1 MSIYH
6 KLDENFDGKLRHY
19 SIERTTARLRGEE
32 VTFSEGIAYID
43 AVFDLE
49 IFDHLHEPNL
59 IGIERVLS
67 GGDVAYIIFE
77 VIGVRPRHYEMPS
90 LTPDVPPVLK
100 WEYLDN
106 IGKSWLS
113 GGENWMEIIAVH
125 TGYMMKVKDGT
136 LIFEK
141 TKLSPLAGSRAHIL
155 SQSVIKEMVC
165 KEKSEKY
172 VDVIG
177 TLIGYNTELSVDLYS
192 LFKYHTGFFG
202 FTGSGKS
209 NLISF
214 LIRKLLDK
222 IPDLKVVIFDI
233 SGEYTVHLIDKI
245 VTSQSPVYTNEAINN
260 ERFADSQVI
269 PETLSSIDGIENK
282 IKELL
287 KKVNLNL
294 IEAEKSV
301 LTIGM
306 LINYLSEIPNKY
318 PYLIKYYDNIKSL
331 LRKLDKSESFV
342 KVLNKEENKD
352 LREQVVNNLV
362 AIKNG
367 LSSKSG
373 LATGIMY
380 ILQDLGSGYD
390 EEEKEAVYYIDTIVN
405 EAVNNKDYPQLTI
418 FYIPDPLAARRIASD
433 FINIMFS
440 IKKFR
445 GVGNKILIILD
456 EAQEFIPDRIR
467 TDDYTYQSNIAVEML
482 LRQGRKYLVG
492 GWIATQRLAHLNTN
506 ALQQL
511 HSYFIST
518 LPRSYD
524 RNVVSD
530 AFSVSRSVIDKVTE
544 LDTGEWIFV
553 SYKATKTKN
562 IPVEIKTPNNE
573 DILIKNLSETDLA

>member
-1 MSIYH
+1 MNIYH
-6 KLDENFDGKLRHY
+6 ELDKNFDGKLRHY

-43 AVFDLE
+43 AVFNLE

-59 IGIERVLS
+59 IGIERILS
-67 GGDVAYIIFE
+67 SGEVAHIIFE
-77 VIGVRPRHYEMPS
+77 VVGVRPRHYEMPS

-125 TGYMMKVKDGT
+125 TGYMMKVKDDN
-136 LIFEK
+136 LVFEK

-177 TLIGYNTELSVDLYS
+177 TLIGYNIELSVDLYS

-245 VTSQSPVYTNEAINN
+245 VASKSPVYTNEAINN

-287 KKVNLNL
+287 KEVNLNL

-306 LINYLSEIPNKY
+306 LINYLGEIPDKY
-318 PYLIKYYDNIKSL
+318 PYLIRYYDNIKSL

-342 KVLNKEENKD
+342 KVLNKEENRD
-352 LREQVVNNLV
+352 LREQVVDNLV

-367 LSSKSG
+367 LSQRSG
-373 LATGIMY
+373 LATGITH
-380 ILQDLGSGYD
+380 ILQDLSSEYS
-390 EEEKEAVYYIDTIVN
+390 EEEKEAVYHVDAVVN
-405 EAVNNKDYPQLTI
+405 DIVNNKGYPQLTV
-418 FYIPDPLAARRIASD
+418 FYIPDPLAARKIASD

-440 IKKFR
+440 IKKFK
-445 GVGNKILIILD
+445 GVGNKVLVVFD
-456 EAQEFIPDRIR
+456 EAQEFIPDRVR

-573 DILIKNLSETDLA
+573 DILIKKLSETDLT